1 MALAKVPNNKP
12 SPLVDN
18 LEQLPVVAASS
29 ASKNKY
35 KSKICTDFDE
45 NSEYA
50 DLAEKIF
57 QNVNAAFD
65 RDELM

>member
-1 MALAKVPNNKP
+1 MALAKAPNR
-12 SPLVDN
+12 SPRLVDGD
-18 LEQLPVVAASS
+18 LMEQRPVVDTNSS
-29 ASKNKY
+29 SKKH
-35 KSKICTDFDE
+35 KSKLCTDFDE

-57 QNVNAAFD
+57 QNINAAFD